1 MSKVLDYRTTKVQL
15 VPLAT
20 LTSVSAPSLAL
31 VTGVGAFDISQQIL
45 PTSKLPAYGADKTV
59 TEGAITDG
67 EDIVAIIGGSYGGEL
82 DMFHDF
88 TTGAVFSS
96 TDLTTIFTGP
106 GLQWAVVIRSGLP
119 WDTALAAAQKV
130 SVYPVSSGR
139 VQEMRSFN
147 GYLKAKI
154 ALYPLGGAKENVA
167 LAA

>member
-1 MSKVLDYRTTKVQL
+1 MSKILDYRTTKVQL
-15 VPLAT
+15 TPLAT
-20 LTSVSAPSLAL
+20 MTSIAVPSLA
-31 VTGVGAFDISQQIL
+31 VVNGTGTFDISQQIL

-59 TEGAITDG
+59 TEGSITDG
-67 EDIVAIIGGSYGGEL
+67 EDIVAIIGGSYAGEL

-96 TDLTTIFTGP
+96 TDLTTIFSAP
-106 GLQWAVVIRSGLP
+106 GLQWAVTIRSGLP
-119 WDTALAAAQKV
+119 WDTAFAAAQKV

-139 VQEMRSFN
+139 VQEIRSFN

-167 LAA
+167 LVA